1 MTDSAD
7 WNDAQSRQLCGKGI
21 GASVLAGVLSGFVFV
36 SAATAQQETGL
47 QNHILG
53 IGNCPPW
60 NPQSPEVCL
69 NSLDKVV
76 SALGPRLD
84 AGPENTHLLINEGA
98 NASALKRKATE
109 LASRLGPED
118 RLVIYAN
125 LPLGQ
130 KDGDPS
136 SETNGYVLEFWADK
150 RPETAADAISEGTW
164 ISAPAFAA
172 MLHTIPAAEVIL
184 VLDTNNS
191 YAINMHLL
199 DTHKV
204 DHKERP
210 EALVSSAGAGQ
221 AANYSADRTISLFA
235 KHLAAALQETDG
247 TLQDVMD
254 VAVGGTRQAAIPIC
268 ASLKEH
274 QDEQKVQQA
283 DCQQV
288 PAIHD
293 PDALLSETELVPL
306 PEATPAE

>member
-1 MTDSAD
+1 MTGGADRKSAWFD
-7 WNDAQSRQLCGKGI
+7 RPRCKKARASLIVCAAAVFALAAGANAQ
-21 GASVLAGVLSGFVFV
+21 
-36 SAATAQQETGL
+36 EDTGL
-47 QNHILG
+47 KNHILG

-60 NPQSPEVCL
+60 NPQSPEICR

-84 AGPENTHLLINEGA
+84 AGPDNIHLLINEGA

-109 LASRLGPED
+109 LANRLGPED
-118 RLVIYAN
+118 RLIIYAN

-130 KDGDPS
+130 KDDDPS
-136 SETNGYVLEFWADK
+136 GEANGYVLEFWADQ
-150 RPETAADAISEGTW
+150 RPETATDAISEGTW
-164 ISAPAFAA
+164 VSAPAFAA
-172 MLHTIPAAEVIL
+172 MIHTIPAAEVIL

-191 YAINMHLL
+191 YAVNMHLF
-199 DTHKV
+199 DAHRV

-235 KHLAAALQETDG
+235 KHLASALHETDG
-247 TLQDVMD
+247 SLLDVMS
-254 VAVGGTRQAAIPIC
+254 VAAGGTRQAAIPIC
-268 ASLKEH
+268 AALKEH
-274 QDEQKVQQA
+274 QDENEAQSA

-293 PDALLSETELVPL
+293 PDALLGETALVPL
-306 PEATPAE
+306 AESGLND